1 MKFSYITSF
10 ILLILNCFSALGQK
24 ADTVLKSGHIDSTQ
38 IFKLFY
44 VPVNVPAGIT
54 EIKVKEQYSNEGKNV
69 LNMGI
74 YAPGDYSIGK
84 TVNFRGWSGGAKNE
98 FFINEADASTGYIPG
113 KITPGIWHVLIYSS
127 TIIKAGLD
135 WKLEISLS
143 KTQPKKPF
151 IIKPAK
157 KIINQI
163 TGWYSGDLHM
173 HTLHSDGKRTQQELV
188 DEAVSKKLDYIIST
202 EHNTNSANLKWGY
215 YDPNNLLVINGEEI
229 TTTAFGH
236 WNALGLKTKTLID
249 WRYTPTDKVI
259 QRYINMVHNDGGLC
273 IINHPFYTKDLSNG
287 FKFDPLL
294 FDGIEIWNGNW
305 DFMDAKA
312 LKWWQQLLKQGNHLL
327 AIGAS
332 DTHKA
337 TGSENNLGN
346 PSTIVYAEG
355 LSKEA
360 ILNGLRNRTTY
371 ISSLG
376 KIDLIFNA
384 QTSNGK
390 ATIGETLKVKPAG
403 EVSAN
408 LVLKPLPNAVVTLIG
423 EQGPLF
429 TVKADREQYQ
439 WTIPAASTKFIRIE
453 VRDAKDQMLI
463 LTNPIWLK

>member
-1 MKFSYITSF
+1 MHLFPAL
-10 ILLILNCFSALGQK
+10 LLILCCLSALGQK
-24 ADTVLKSGHIDSTQ
+24 ADTIRKSGHIDSSQ

-44 VPVNVPAGIT
+44 VPVNVPVGVT
-54 EIKVKEQYSNEGKNV
+54 EIRVNEQYSSQGKNV

-74 YAPGDYSIGK
+74 YAPGDYSTGK
-84 TVNFRGWSGGAKNE
+84 TANFRGWSGGAKNE

-113 KITPGIWHVLIYSS
+113 KITPGVWHVLIYSS

-135 WKLEISLS
+135 WELEISLL
-143 KTQPKKPF
+143 KTQPQKPF
-151 IIKPAK
+151 VVKPANEM
-157 KIINQI
+157 INQI
-163 TGWYSGDLHM
+163 AGWYSGDLHM
-173 HTLHSDGKRTQQELV
+173 HTLHSDGKRTQQQLV

-215 YDPNNLLVINGEEI
+215 YAPKNLLVINGEEI
-229 TTTAFGH
+229 TTTSFGH

-249 WRYTPTDKVI
+249 WRYTPDNKII
-259 QRYINMVHNDGGLC
+259 QKYINMVHDDGGLC
-273 IINHPFYTKDLSNG
+273 IINHPFYIKDLSNS
-287 FKFDPLL
+287 FKFNPLL

-312 LKWWQQLLKQGNHLL
+312 LKWWQQLLTQGMHLL

-337 TGSENNLGN
+337 TGSENNLGT

-355 LSKEA
+355 LSKKG
-360 ILNGLRNRTTY
+360 ILNGLRNRTAY

-384 QTSNGK
+384 QTAIGK
-390 ATIGETLKVKPAG
+390 ATIGQTLNIKPAD
-403 EVSAN
+403 EVSTT
-408 LVLKPLPNAVVTLIG
+408 LIMKPIPNAIITLIG
-423 EQGPLF
+423 EQGTLF
-429 TVKADREQYQ
+429 TVKADREQYH
-439 WTIPAASTKFIRIE
+439 WNIPAASTKFIRIE

-463 LTNPIWLK
+463 LTNPIWLKL